1 MISKKARGYDAENVA
16 LDDYLQHGRVLVQKN
31 FTIPGGELDLILL
44 KDGILN
50 FVEVK
55 DVSRIDDLSGY
66 ITLAKRKHIKNTI
79 HTFLYKVA
87 NNRDQPRSFHYDRI
101 RCDVVFVKNKKIY
114 TVVQD
119 CVDF

>member
-16 LDDYLQHGRVLVQKN
+16 LDNYLQQGRLLVQKN

-44 KDGILN
+44 KDGVLN

-66 ITLAKRKHIKNTI
+66 ITPAKRKHIKKTMQM
-79 HTFLYKVA
+79 FLYKFA
-87 NNRDQPRSFHYDRI
+87 NNSDQPRSFHYDRI
-101 RCDVVFVKNKKIY
+101 RCDVVFIKNKKIY
-114 TVVQD
+114 TVVED

>member
-1 MISKKARGYDAENVA
+1 MISKKARGYDAENIA
-16 LDDYLQHGRVLVQKN
+16 LDDYLQQGRLLVQKN

-44 KDGILN
+44 KDGVLN

-55 DVSRIDDLSGY
+55 DVTRIDDLSGY

-87 NNRDQPRSFHYDRI
+87 NNADQSRNFRYDRI